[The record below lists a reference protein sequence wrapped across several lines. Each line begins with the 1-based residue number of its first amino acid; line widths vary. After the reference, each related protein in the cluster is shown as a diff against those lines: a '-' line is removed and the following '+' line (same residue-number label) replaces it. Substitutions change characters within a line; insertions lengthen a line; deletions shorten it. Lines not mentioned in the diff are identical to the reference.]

1 MASYLTSPIMLEA
14 ETQPKKKKNAKGRK
28 NWLKG
33 EHVHQNSEP
42 TTLFELSQK
51 KKLLYLNWAV
61 PIAIHIQDC

>member
-33 EHVHQNSEP
+33 EHIHQNSDP
-42 TTLFELSQK
+42 TTLL
-51 KKLLYLNWAV
+51 
-61 PIAIHIQDC
+61 